1 MKKMRQLLA
10 VLLAG
15 TMVAG
20 LTACGGDGGNGGN
33 DNAGNTQAQTPST
46 QGGQEVSD
54 NDSSSGGSSDTPLV
68 IAEDAM
74 NEKFSPFF
82 YESVPDGRVAY
93 ETTAISLVANDRAG
107 QFIYDG
113 IDGYTAEWNG
123 TEYTYY
129 TPVNIKVTENEDGTV
144 YYDFKLKDD
153 LKFADGEEV
162 TADDVIFSFYVYCD
176 PTYDGSSSTYSLPI
190 EGMEAYRSG
199 MSTLSSLIGNAGEDN
214 TNFDLWTEDQ
224 QKAFWDAI
232 NDGGVAFV
240 QEIVDYCLEAEAIT
254 DAADVAGAAAAWGFS
269 LDAGATTKDF
279 IVAMGNQYNWSFSAM
294 EAETA
299 GTSLASLIPAE
310 VFDYSTQGV
319 ATGEAAANIS
329 GIQKV
334 DDKNVRV
341 VLTEVDATAISQ
353 FGIAIAPL
361 HYYGDESQ
369 YDYDNNKFGFPKG
382 DLSIVRSKTTAPL
395 GAGPYKFV
403 KYENKIA
410 YLEANEYYFAGVPKT
425 KYLQFKETG
434 EGDKLSGVL
443 QGTVDISLPSIS
455 KEVVAQIQGE
465 NSNGELSGDVVT
477 TQLVDNRGYGYVGM
491 QSVNVKVGDD
501 PSSEESKNLR
511 KAIATVLAVYRDVVI
526 DSYYGEAAAVINY
539 PISNTSWAAPQK
551 SDADYKV
558 AFSVDVNGNPIYTDG
573 MSEDDK
579 YAAALQAALGFFEAA
594 GYTVKDGKITAA
606 PDGAKMGY
614 EVMIPADGKGDHPS
628 FGILTAASEALATIG
643 FELSINDLS
652 DSSILWDTINAS
664 SAELWCAAW
673 QTTIDPDMYQI
684 YHSKGGSAGHYA
696 IKSDE
701 LDKLVLEGKGN
712 TDQAVRKAIY
722 KEALE
727 FVVDYAVEVP
737 IYQRQE
743 ATVVSSER
751 VNIDTIVKD
760 PTTYYSYLAEIDKI
774 EMK

>member
-1 MKKMRQLLA
+1 
-10 VLLAG
+10 
-15 TMVAG
+15 
-20 LTACGGDGGNGGN
+20 
-33 DNAGNTQAQTPST
+33 
-46 QGGQEVSD
+46 
-54 NDSSSGGSSDTPLV
+54 
-68 IAEDAM
+68 
-74 NEKFSPFF
+74 
-82 YESVPDGRVAY
+82 
-93 ETTAISLVANDRAG
+93 
-107 QFIYDG
+107 
-113 IDGYTAEWNG
+113 
-123 TEYTYY
+123 
-129 TPVNIKVTENEDGTV
+129 
-144 YYDFKLKDD
+144 
-153 LKFADGEEV
+153 
-162 TADDVIFSFYVYCD
+162 
-176 PTYDGSSSTYSLPI
+176 
-190 EGMEAYRSG
+190 
-199 MSTLSSLIGNAGEDN
+199 
-214 TNFDLWTEDQ
+214 
-224 QKAFWDAI
+224 
-232 NDGGVAFV
+232 
-240 QEIVDYCLEAEAIT
+240 
-254 DAADVAGAAAAWGFS
+254 
-269 LDAGATTKDF
+269 
-279 IVAMGNQYNWSFSAM
+279 M

-299 GTSLASLIPAE
+299 GTSLASLIPEE

-319 ATGEAAANIS
+319 VTGEAAPNIS
-329 GIQKV
+329 GIQKI

-353 FGIAIAPL
+353 LGISIAPL

-410 YLEANEYYFAGVPKT
+410 YLEANEYYYGGVPAT

-443 QGTVDISLPSIS
+443 QGTVDISTPSIS

-477 TQLVDNRGYGYVGM
+477 TQLVDNRGYGYIGM

-501 PSSEESKNLR
+501 PASEQSKNLR

-558 AFSVDVNGNPIYTDG
+558 AFSTDVNGDPIYTEG
-573 MSEDDK
+573 MSEDEK
-579 YAAALQAALGFFEAA
+579 YAAALNAALGFFEAA
-594 GYTVKDGKITAA
+594 GYTVKDGKLTAA
-606 PDGAKMGY
+606 PEGAKMGY
-614 EVMIPADGKGDHPS
+614 EVMIPADGSGDHPS
-628 FGILTAASEALATIG
+628 FGILTAASEAFASIG
-643 FELSINDLS
+643 FDLSINDLS

-696 IKSDE
+696 IYSDE
-701 LDKLVLEGKGN
+701 LDKLVLEGKSN

-737 IYQRQE
+737 VYQRQE

-751 VNIDTIVKD
+751 VNTDTLVKD
-760 PTTYYSYLAEIDKI
+760 PTTYYGYLAEIDKI
-774 EMK
+774 QMN

>member
-20 LTACGGDGGNGGN
+20 LTACGGGNGGN
-33 DNAGNTQAQTPST
+33 NNDSNNNNTQAPST
-46 QGGQEVSD
+46 QGGQEVTS
-54 NDSSSGGSSDTPLV
+54 NGGSDKPLV
-68 IAEDAM
+68 IAADASS
-74 NEKFSPFF
+74 EKFSPFF
-82 YESVPDGRVAY
+82 AESVPDQNIVDQTQIA
-93 ETTAISLVANDRAG
+93 LVSNDRAG
-107 QFIYDG
+107 QFIYEG

-129 TPVNIKVTENEDGTV
+129 TPVDIKVTENADGTV

-153 LKFADGEEV
+153 LKFSDGEEV
-162 TADDVIFSFYVYCD
+162 TADDVIFSFYVFCD
-176 PTYDGSSSTYSLPI
+176 PTYDGSASTASLPI

-214 TNFDLWTEDQ
+214 TDFTFWTEEQ

-240 QEIVDYCLEAEAIT
+240 QEIVDYCVE
-254 DAADVAGAAAAWGFS
+254 AGAAADANDVATAAGAWGFT
-269 LDAGATTKDF
+269 LDEGATAKDF
-279 IVAMGNQYNWSFSAM
+279 IVAMGNQYNWSFAAM

-299 GTSLASLIPAE
+299 GTSLESLLPE
-310 VFDYSTQGV
+310 DVYDYSTQGV
-319 ATGEAAANIS
+319 ATGDAAANIT
-329 GIQKV
+329 GIQKI

-353 FGIAIAPL
+353 LGIQVAPL

-395 GAGPYKFV
+395 GAGAYKFV
-403 KYENKIA
+403 SYENKTV
-410 YLEANEYYFAGVPKT
+410 YLEANENYYEGVPAT
-425 KYLQFKETG
+425 KNVQFKETG
-434 EGDKLSGVL
+434 EGDKLPGVL
-443 QGTVDISLPSIS
+443 QGTVDISEPSIS
-455 KEVVAQIQGE
+455 KEVVAQIEGE
-465 NSNGELSGDVVT
+465 NSNGELSGDTVT
-477 TQLVDNRGYGYVGM
+477 TQLVDARGYGYIGM
-491 QSVNVKVGDD
+491 QSVNVKVGDG
-501 PSSEESKNLR
+501 PASEQSKNLR

-526 DSYYGEAAAVINY
+526 DSYYGEAASVINY

-551 SDADYKV
+551 SDADYRV
-558 AFSVDVNGNPIYTDG
+558 AFSTDVNGDPIYTEG
-573 MSEDDK
+573 MSEDEK
-579 YAAALQAALGFFEAA
+579 YAAALNAALGFFEAA
-594 GYTVKDGKITAA
+594 GYTVKDGKLTAA
-606 PDGAKMGY
+606 PEGAKMGY
-614 EVMIPADGKGDHPS
+614 EIMIPADGSGDHPS
-628 FGILTAASEALATIG
+628 FGILTAASEALASIG

-696 IKSDE
+696 IYSDE
-701 LDKLVLEGKGN
+701 LDKLVMEGKSN

-722 KEALE
+722 KEALD
-727 FVVDYAVEVP
+727 FVVDYAVEIPV
-737 IYQRQE
+737 YQRQE
-743 ATVVSSER
+743 AAVTSTER
-751 VNIDTIVKD
+751 VNIDTLVKD
-760 PTTYYSYLAEIDKI
+760 PTTYYGYLAELDKI
-774 EMK
+774 QMN

>member
-20 LTACGGDGGNGGN
+20 LTACGGGNGGN
-33 DNAGNTQAQTPST
+33 NDNNNNNTQAPST
-46 QGGQEVSD
+46 QGGQEVS
-54 NDSSSGGSSDTPLV
+54 NNGGSSGDTPLV
-68 IAEDAM
+68 IAADASS
-74 NEKFSPFF
+74 EKFSPFF
-82 YESVPDGRVAY
+82 AESVPDQHIVDQ
-93 ETTAISLVANDRAG
+93 TQIVLVANDRAG

-129 TPVNIKVTENEDGTV
+129 TPVDITVTENADGTV

-153 LKFADGEEV
+153 LKFSDGEEV
-162 TADDVIFSFYVYCD
+162 TADDVIFSFYVFCD
-176 PTYDGSSSTYSLPI
+176 PTYDGAASTASLPI

-199 MSTLSSLIGNAGEDN
+199 MATLSSLIGNAGEDN
-214 TNFDLWTEDQ
+214 TNFDLWTEEQ

-240 QEIVDYCLEAEAIT
+240 QEIVDYCVE
-254 DAADVAGAAAAWGFS
+254 AGAAADANDVATAAGAWGFT
-269 LDAGATTKDF
+269 LDEGATAKDF
-279 IVAMGNQYNWSFSAM
+279 IVAMGKQYDWSFSAM

-299 GTSLASLIPAE
+299 GTSLASLIPEE
-310 VFDYSTQGV
+310 VFDYSAQGV
-319 ATGEAAANIS
+319 VTGEAAPNIS
-329 GIQKV
+329 GIQKI

-353 FGIAIAPL
+353 LGIQIAPL

-382 DLSIVRSKTTAPL
+382 DLSIVRSKTTTPM

-403 KYENKIA
+403 SYENKTV
-410 YLEANEYYFAGVPKT
+410 YLEANENYYGGAPAT
-425 KYLQFKETG
+425 KNVQFKETG
-434 EGDKLSGVL
+434 EGDKLPGVL
-443 QGTVDISLPSIS
+443 QGTVDISEPSIS
-455 KEVVAQIQGE
+455 KEVVAQIEGE

-477 TQLVDNRGYGYVGM
+477 TQLVDYRGYGYIGM

-501 PSSEESKNLR
+501 PASEQSKNLR

-526 DSYYGEAAAVINY
+526 DSYYGEAASVINY

-558 AFSVDVNGNPIYTDG
+558 AFSTDVNGDPIYTEG
-573 MSEDDK
+573 MSEDEK
-579 YAAALQAALGFFEAA
+579 YAAALNAALGFFEAA
-594 GYTVKDGKITAA
+594 GYTVKDGKLTAA
-606 PDGAKMGY
+606 PEGAKMGY
-614 EVMIPADGKGDHPS
+614 EVMIPADGSGDHPS
-628 FGILTAASEALATIG
+628 FGILTAASEALASIG

-673 QTTIDPDMYQI
+673 QATIDPDMYQI

-696 IKSDE
+696 IYSDE
-701 LDKLVLEGKGN
+701 LDKLVMEGKGN

-722 KEALE
+722 KEALD
-727 FVVDYAVEVP
+727 FVVDYAVEIPV
-737 IYQRQE
+737 YQRQE
-743 ATVVSSER
+743 AAVISSER
-751 VNIDTIVKD
+751 VNVDTIVKD
-760 PTTYYSYLAEIDKI
+760 PTTYYGFLAELDKI
-774 EMK
+774 QMN

>member
-20 LTACGGDGGNGGN
+20 LTACGGGNGGN
-33 DNAGNTQAQTPST
+33 NDNNNNNNTQAPST
-46 QGGQEVSD
+46 QGGQEVS
-54 NDSSSGGSSDTPLV
+54 NNGGSSGDTPLV
-68 IAEDAM
+68 IAADASS
-74 NEKFSPFF
+74 EKFSPFF
-82 YESVPDGRVAY
+82 AESVPDQHIVDQTQIA
-93 ETTAISLVANDRAG
+93 LVANDRAG

-129 TPVNIKVTENEDGTV
+129 TPVDITVTENADGTV

-153 LKFADGEEV
+153 LKFSDGEEV
-162 TADDVIFSFYVYCD
+162 TADDVIFSFYVFCD
-176 PTYDGSSSTYSLPI
+176 PTYDGAASTASLPI

-199 MSTLSSLIGNAGEDN
+199 MATLSSLIGNAGEDN
-214 TNFDLWTEDQ
+214 TNFDLWTEEQ

-240 QEIVDYCLEAEAIT
+240 QEIVDYCVE
-254 DAADVAGAAAAWGFS
+254 AGAAADANDVATAAGAWGFT
-269 LDAGATTKDF
+269 LDEGATAKDF
-279 IVAMGNQYNWSFSAM
+279 IVAMGKQYDWSFSAM

-299 GTSLASLIPAE
+299 GTSLASLIPEE
-310 VFDYSTQGV
+310 VFDYSAQGV
-319 ATGEAAANIS
+319 VTGEAAPNIS
-329 GIQKV
+329 GIQKI

-353 FGIAIAPL
+353 LGIQIAPL

-382 DLSIVRSKTTAPL
+382 DLSIVRSKTTTPM

-403 KYENKIA
+403 SYENKTV
-410 YLEANEYYFAGVPKT
+410 YLEANENYYGGAPAT
-425 KYLQFKETG
+425 KNVQFKETG
-434 EGDKLSGVL
+434 EGDKLPGVL
-443 QGTVDISLPSIS
+443 QGTVDISEPSIS
-455 KEVVAQIQGE
+455 KEVVAQIEGE
-465 NSNGELSGDVVT
+465 NSNGELSGDTVT
-477 TQLVDNRGYGYVGM
+477 TQLVDARGYGYIGM

-501 PSSEESKNLR
+501 PASEQSKNLR

-526 DSYYGEAAAVINY
+526 DSYYGEAASVINY

-551 SDADYKV
+551 SDADYRV
-558 AFSVDVNGNPIYTDG
+558 AFSTDVNGDPIYTEG
-573 MSEDDK
+573 MSEDEK
-579 YAAALQAALGFFEAA
+579 YAAALNAALGFFEAA
-594 GYTVKDGKITAA
+594 GYTVKDGKLTAA
-606 PDGAKMGY
+606 PEGAKMGY
-614 EVMIPADGKGDHPS
+614 EIMIPADGSGDHPS
-628 FGILTAASEALATIG
+628 FGILTAASEALASIG

-696 IKSDE
+696 IYSDE
-701 LDKLVLEGKGN
+701 LDKLVMEGKGN

-722 KEALE
+722 KEALD
-727 FVVDYAVEVP
+727 FVVDYAVEIPV
-737 IYQRQE
+737 YQRQE
-743 ATVVSSER
+743 AAVTSTER
-751 VNIDTIVKD
+751 VNIDTLVKD
-760 PTTYYSYLAEIDKI
+760 PTTYYGYLAELDKI
-774 EMK
+774 QMN

>member
-1 MKKMRQLLA
+1 MRQLLA
-10 VLLAG
+10 ILLAG
-15 TMVAG
+15 TMAAG
-20 LTACGGDGGNGGN
+20 LAACGGNGGN
-33 DNAGNTQAQTPST
+33 ADNNESSTQQTPST
-46 QGGQEVSD
+46 QGGQAQAENNGGSE
-54 NDSSSGGSSDTPLV
+54 NSGASSDTPLV

-93 ETTAISLVANDRAG
+93 ETTAISLVSNDRAG
-107 QFIYDG
+107 QFIYEG

-129 TPVNIKVTENEDGTV
+129 TPVDIKVTENEDGTV
-144 YYDFKLKDD
+144 YYDFKLRDD
-153 LKFADGEEV
+153 LKFSDGEEV

-176 PTYDGSSSTYSLPI
+176 PTYDGSSSTASLPI

-214 TNFDLWTEDQ
+214 TDFTLWTEDQ
-224 QKAFWDAI
+224 QKAFWAAI
-232 NDGGVAFV
+232 NEGGVAFV
-240 QEIVDYCLEAEAIT
+240 QEIVDYCVEAEA
-254 DAADVAGAAAAWGFS
+254 AADSNDVATAAGAWGFT
-269 LDAGATTKDF
+269 LEEGATAKDF
-279 IVAMGNQYNWSFSAM
+279 IVAMGKQYNWSFSAM
-294 EAETA
+294 EAESA
-299 GTSLASLIPAE
+299 GTSLASLIPEE
-310 VFDYSTQGV
+310 VFDYSTQGI
-319 ATGEAAANIS
+319 ATGEAAPNIT
-329 GIQKV
+329 GIQKI

-353 FGIAIAPL
+353 LGIIVAPL

-382 DLSIVRSKTTAPL
+382 DLSVVRSKTTTPL

-410 YLEANEYYFAGVPKT
+410 YLEANEYYYGGVPKT

-443 QGTVDISLPSIS
+443 QGTVDISSPSIS
-455 KEVVAQIQGE
+455 KEVAAQIEKE
-465 NSNGELSGDVVT
+465 NSNGELSGDVVQT
-477 TQLVDNRGYGYVGM
+477 MLVDYRGYGYIGM

-501 PSSEESKNLR
+501 PSSEQSKNLR
-511 KAIATVLAVYRDVVI
+511 KAIATVIAVYRDVVI
-526 DSYYGEAAAVINY
+526 DSYYGETASVINY

-558 AFSVDVNGNPIYTDG
+558 AFSTDVNGDPIYTEG

-579 YAAALQAALGFFEAA
+579 YAAALKAALGFFEAA
-594 GYTVKDGKITAA
+594 GYTVKDGKLTAA
-606 PDGAKMGY
+606 PEGAKMGY

-643 FELSINDLS
+643 FDLSINDLS
-652 DSSILWDTINAS
+652 ESSILWDTINAS

-673 QTTIDPDMYQI
+673 QATLDPDMYQI

-696 IKSDE
+696 IYSDE
-701 LDKLVLEGKGN
+701 LDKLVMEGKSN

-727 FVVDYAVEVP
+727 FVVDYAVEIP

-743 ATVVSSER
+743 ATIVSSQR
-751 VNIDTIVKD
+751 VNVDTLVKD
-760 PTTYYSYLAEIDKI
+760 PTTNYGFMSEIDKI
-774 EMK
+774 EMN